1 MKHAFL
7 FLAASMGMLAACS
20 GLNEIDPG
28 KNALP
33 EEGELVERV
42 IFQVPAIRFL
52 GEDGETRATLS
63 QEQGGSEDILF
74 GWEETD
80 TVGIYPNQGAQ
91 VYFSMAGGVGT
102 NTASFDGGGWAL
114 RENSIY
120 SCYYPFVGGMYLDRN
135 AIPVSFAGQEFSPAE
150 QNQADEQDPAG
161 EQDQA
166 GEQAGLPKFNG
177 TRLYLASEGTSS
189 SSGALRFTFQMLN
202 TVLRIKAIGLPAG
215 TYTKLS
221 LSTDEPL
228 FVQKGSF
235 GLESMEITGKTFSNS
250 LEVSLKDFTLT
261 ETSSAE
267 NPALI
272 YLTSA
277 PVDLRG
283 KTLTVRIYSSDGN
296 VYLCERHPSLLY
308 EANSWV
314 GVTCSNL
321 RQESESAKI
330 YYTSSDNEIV
340 TPAST
345 EAFGGATIVSNSY
358 DDSQGII
365 VFDKDV
371 TEIGD
376 HAFEGCTT
384 LTGIT
389 IPETVTII
397 GDYAFSGCINL
408 ATDNASANMTRMM
421 YPMMAPIRS
430 GASSFVIPESV
441 TSIGMYAFQGCT
453 GLTSVTI
460 PDGLTTIK
468 EGAFQGCTGLTS
480 ITIPDSVTTIEEG
493 AFQGCTNLSDITIPN
508 TDMIHT
514 VFDGAGI
521 TSVTIAEGVTSIAD
535 EAFKDWEDLISV
547 KLPSTLTRI
556 GDHAFEMCSSLTEIV
571 IPESVTYIGSGAFK
585 NCSDLTR
592 VKLPSST
599 TTILTDTFAGCG
611 SLSEINIPSGLI
623 SIGSYAFECC
633 HNLPNIVLPATV
645 TEIGSSAF
653 SSCDFTTFS
662 IPQGVTSIE
671 YGTFYDCRYLSSI
684 SIPDSVEYIDVHAFY
699 NCVALT
705 SVIIPG
711 NVTSIGDS
719 AFQNCAGL
727 SYITVHAVEPPV
739 VETGEDEY
747 LFSGADNC
755 LIYVPSESLNAYK
768 TAPVWSNYAS
778 RICDHVY
785 VDMGN
790 GLKWATTN
798 VGAVGPDDLGQ
809 YFAWGR
815 TTPLNAP
822 DLDYSRN
829 DPFIDTAHSL
839 WGGYWR
845 MPTLEEW
852 QELKNTDH
860 YTWTWDPVRKGTT
873 VESKVPGCE
882 GNKIFLPAAGGA
894 VMENQVGIFY
904 VGSEGNYWAKSLR
917 SEGSGWT
924 LIIYPD
930 GVSLGDYGCGAGLS
944 VRPIYES
951 NPVGNMENPNDSGTE
966 VEI

>member
-1 MKHAFL
+1 ML
-7 FLAASMGMLAACS
+7 FSA
-20 GLNEIDPG
+20 
-28 KNALP
+28 
-33 EEGELVERV
+33 
-42 IFQVPAIRFL
+42 
-52 GEDGETRATLS
+52 
-63 QEQGGSEDILF
+63 
-74 GWEETD
+74 
-80 TVGIYPNQGAQ
+80 
-91 VYFSMAGGVGT
+91 
-102 NTASFDGGGWAL
+102 
-114 RENSIY
+114 
-120 SCYYPFVGGMYLDRN
+120 
-135 AIPVSFAGQEFSPAE
+135 
-150 QNQADEQDPAG
+150 
-161 EQDQA
+161 
-166 GEQAGLPKFNG
+166 
-177 TRLYLASEGTSS
+177 
-189 SSGALRFTFQMLN
+189 
-202 TVLRIKAIGLPAG
+202 VLK
-215 TYTKLS
+215 Y
-221 LSTDEPL
+221 
-228 FVQKGSF
+228 
-235 GLESMEITGKTFSNS
+235 
-250 LEVSLKDFTLT
+250 
-261 ETSSAE
+261 
-267 NPALI
+267 
-272 YLTSA
+272 
-277 PVDLRG
+277 
-283 KTLTVRIYSSDGN
+283 
-296 VYLCERHPSLLY
+296 C
-308 EANSWV
+308 
-314 GVTCSNL
+314 
-321 RQESESAKI
+321 
-330 YYTSSDNEIV
+330 
-340 TPAST
+340 
-345 EAFGGATIVSNSY
+345 
-358 DDSQGII
+358 
-365 VFDKDV
+365 
-371 TEIGD
+371 
-376 HAFEGCTT
+376 
-384 LTGIT
+384 
-389 IPETVTII
+389 
-397 GDYAFSGCINL
+397 
-408 ATDNASANMTRMM
+408 
-421 YPMMAPIRS
+421 
-430 GASSFVIPESV
+430 
-441 TSIGMYAFQGCT
+441 
-453 GLTSVTI
+453 
-460 PDGLTTIK
+460 
-468 EGAFQGCTGLTS
+468 
-480 ITIPDSVTTIEEG
+480 
-493 AFQGCTNLSDITIPN
+493 
-508 TDMIHT
+508 
-514 VFDGAGI
+514 
-521 TSVTIAEGVTSIAD
+521 
-535 EAFKDWEDLISV
+535 
-547 KLPSTLTRI
+547 
-556 GDHAFEMCSSLTEIV
+556 FEMCSSLTEIV

-739 VETGEDEY
+739 VETGEDAY

-930 GVSLGDYGCGAGLS
+930 GVSLGGYGCGAGLS